1 MKGKLPTAGEQH
13 QRLLNE
19 RTKTKMLIRVMI
31 DERENET
38 ETLMLFPI
46 DICAPVV

>member
-1 MKGKLPTAGEQH
+1 
-13 QRLLNE
+13 
-19 RTKTKMLIRVMI
+19 MLIRVMI

-46 DICAPVV
+46 GICTSVV

>member
-1 MKGKLPTAGEQH
+1 
-13 QRLLNE
+13 
-19 RTKTKMLIRVMI
+19 MLIRVMI

-46 DICAPVV
+46 GICAPVV

>member
-1 MKGKLPTAGEQH
+1 
-13 QRLLNE
+13 
-19 RTKTKMLIRVMI
+19 MLIRVMI

-46 DICAPVV
+46 GICTPVV

>member
-1 MKGKLPTAGEQH
+1 
-13 QRLLNE
+13 
-19 RTKTKMLIRVMI
+19 MLIRVMI

>member
-1 MKGKLPTAGEQH
+1 
-13 QRLLNE
+13 
-19 RTKTKMLIRVMI
+19 MI
-31 DERENET
+31 DEPENET